1 MFVLGIQGSPRKKGN
16 TGFLLSA
23 FMDQARELGAKTDV
37 IEVDKKNV
45 LPCKEYL
52 VCEKK
57 GFCPIDDDMKHE
69 IYSLLWEADVVVT
82 ATPIFFYNTPAQLK
96 ALIDRCQTLWARKY
110 KLKLEDPGRKWRR
123 GFLLAVGATRGKNLF
138 EGVRL
143 TTKYFMDAVG
153 ASFDGSLCYRQI
165 ENPGDLE
172 KHPTVLK
179 DVKEAVHGLLKPFV
193 GRKKILF
200 ACRENA
206 CRSQMAS
213 AFAQYVA
220 GDKIEAFSGG
230 THPAKSID
238 PVMAKAMA
246 EKGIDM
252 AFRRPKSLESTI
264 FNIQPDIVIT
274 MGCEEECSFIPE
286 VKRDD
291 WDLTDP
297 AGKPIEVMRDLCD
310 QIEKRVVKLIGQL

>member
-1 MFVLGIQGSPRKKGN
+1 
-16 TGFLLSA
+16 
-23 FMDQARELGAKTDV
+23 
-37 IEVDKKNV
+37 
-45 LPCKEYL
+45 
-52 VCEKK
+52 
-57 GFCPIDDDMKHE
+57 
-69 IYSLLWEADVVVT
+69 
-82 ATPIFFYNTPAQLK
+82 
-96 ALIDRCQTLWARKY
+96 
-110 KLKLEDPGRKWRR
+110 
-123 GFLLAVGATRGKNLF
+123 
-138 EGVRL
+138 
-143 TTKYFMDAVG
+143 
-153 ASFDGSLCYRQI
+153 
-165 ENPGDLE
+165 
-172 KHPTVLK
+172 
-179 DVKEAVHGLLKPFV
+179 VKEAVHGLLKPFV

-220 GDKIEAFSGG
+220 GDKIETFSGG
-230 THPAKSID
+230 THPTKSID

-252 AFRRPKSLESTI
+252 AFRKPKSLDSAI

-274 MGCEEECSFIPE
+274 MGCDVECPFIPE

-297 AGKPIEVMRDLCD
+297 AGKPIAVMRNVCD